1 MAVSVRL
8 GGGTSIAQ
16 GLFIEMFGTTELVFS
31 VIMLAA
37 VKHKATYLAPIG
49 IGVALFVGNL
59 SCTFHPAHFL
69 YEYQLSCLLKV
80 SITRELG

>member
-1 MAVSVRL
+1 MAVNVRL
-8 GGGTSIAQ
+8 GGGTSTAQ

-49 IGVALFVGNL
+49 IN
-59 SCTFHPAHFL
+59 H
-69 YEYQLSCLLKV
+69 E
-80 SITRELG
+80 